1 MLDYSVKLVCF
12 ALWNRNIK
20 NEVWESLLDR
30 GSNTKDSRSSVYLI
44 VFLPFPKFK
53 FVQTSICVSNQGTK
67 LLGDINMPS
76 TITEHCKFSSQ
87 DLTGKI
93 ATIFKCHFI
102 WFKSIQEL
110 SACNSLKT
118 GLYAFAGY

>member
-12 ALWNRNIK
+12 ALWNSNIK
-20 NEVWESLLDR
+20 NELWECLLDR
-30 GSNTKDSRSSVYLI
+30 GNNTKDSRNSVYLI

-53 FVQTSICVSNQGTK
+53 FVQTRICVSNWGTK
-67 LLGDINMPS
+67 PLGDINMPS
-76 TITEHCKFSSQ
+76 TVTEHCKFSQ

-102 WFKSIQEL
+102 WFKSIQQL
-110 SACNSLKT
+110 STFNSLKT
-118 GLYAFAGY
+118 GLYAYAGY